1 MTSQNVLAGKKRD
14 MSYFTRLWENIRQNK
29 LVYLMW
35 VPVFVYYAIFH
46 YAPMAGIVI
55 AFKDY
60 KPFKGMLGSNW
71 VGFRWFVDFLTG
83 PYAWRTIRNTLL
95 INVLQVTLCFWNPI
109 LLALLLNEVK
119 NKVFKRTIQTISYM
133 PHFVSLVVM
142 CGLIQTFSRSTG
154 LFSAIGALFGAE
166 PQNYLSIMDAYRPIY
181 IISHSW
187 KVMGWG
193 SIIYLATLSSVD
205 PNLYE
210 AAACEGAG
218 RFRQMWHI
226 TLPSLVP
233 VIVIQLIMRLGRM
246 MSEGAEKTILLYN
259 PAIYEVSDIISSFVY
274 RRGLMELNYSYGA
287 AVDLFNVVVNVTIL
301 TTANWASRTFI
312 KESLW

>member
-1 MTSQNVLAGKKRD
+1 MTSQNVSVKKNTQHGY
-14 MSYFTRLWENIRQNK
+14 SARLLKNIRQNK

-35 VPVFVYYAIFH
+35 VPVFVYYIVFH
-46 YAPMAGIVI
+46 YAPMTGIII

-60 KPFKGMLGSNW
+60 KPFRGVLGSNW
-71 VGFRWFVDFLTG
+71 VGLRWFADFLTG

-95 INVLQVTLCFWNPI
+95 INVLQITLCFWNPI

-119 NKVFKRTIQTISYM
+119 NKVLKRTVQTISYM

-142 CGLIQTFSRSTG
+142 CGLIQTFSQSTG

-166 PQNYLSIMDAYRPIY
+166 PQNYLSIMSAYRPIY

-187 KVMGWG
+187 KVMGWS
-193 SIIYLATLSSVD
+193 SIIYLATLSTID

-233 VIVIQLIMRLGRM
+233 IIVIQLIMRLGRM
-246 MSEGAEKTILLYN
+246 MSEGSEKTLLLYN
-259 PAIYEVSDIISSFVY
+259 PGIYEVSDIISSFVY
-274 RRGLMELNYSYGA
+274 RRGLLELNYSFGA
-287 AVDLFNVVVNVTIL
+287 AVDLFNVVVNVIIL
-301 TTANWASRTFI
+301 TSANWISRKVV